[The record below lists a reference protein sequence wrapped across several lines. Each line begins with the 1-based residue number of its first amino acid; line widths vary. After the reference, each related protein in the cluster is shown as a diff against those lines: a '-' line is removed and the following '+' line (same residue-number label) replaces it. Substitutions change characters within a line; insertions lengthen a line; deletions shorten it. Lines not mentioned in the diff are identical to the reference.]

1 MDGGPSRRTI
11 PAGDAGTKR
20 MLFAEQQQPAGSALS
35 TKRAATYT
43 ARPQIPAGSP
53 VTATIGDG
61 ARKAALAFIF
71 VTVLIDILAFGLII
85 PVLPH
90 LVLQF
95 TGGDILEATWW
106 VGVFGTLFAA
116 IQFFSAP
123 VQGALSDRFGRRPVI
138 LLSCFGLG
146 VDFIFMAV
154 AQSLPWLLVGRVVS
168 AVFSASFTT
177 ANAYIA
183 DVTEPAKRA
192 QAYGMIGAA
201 FGLGFI
207 IGPAIGG
214 ELGHIDIRLPFW
226 FAAVLALLNFTYGLF
241 VLPESH
247 PVAHRT
253 PRLDWSHVHP
263 FGTLKLLAR
272 YPRIWGLA
280 AVVFLLGLAHYVY
293 PSVFVLFA
301 DVAYGWDERIVGRVL
316 GVVGVLSVIVN
327 ALLVKRAVA
336 AFGERRALLLG
347 LACGF
352 AGFTIYGVAPT
363 GMAFLMGMP
372 VMALWALAMPS
383 TQALVTRQVGPE
395 AQGRIQGALSSLS
408 SLAGIVG
415 PALYTAIFGWFIGPH
430 APLHLPGAPF
440 LLAAMLLLASLLV
453 AWRYARPPAPAHA
466 AVPGPVAAD

>member
-1 MDGGPSRRTI
+1 M
-11 PAGDAGTKR
+11 
-20 MLFAEQQQPAGSALS
+20 
-35 TKRAATYT
+35 RAATWTPPYT
-43 ARPQIPAGSP
+43 ARLLPPDPP
-53 VTATIGDG
+53 VTAPAGTG

-90 LVLQF
+90 LIIQF
-95 TGGDILEATWW
+95 TGGDVLAATGW
-106 VGVFGTLFAA
+106 VGVFGVLFAA

-138 LLSCFGLG
+138 LLSCLGLG

-183 DVTEPAKRA
+183 DVTEPARRA

-207 IGPAIGG
+207 IGPALGG
-214 ELGHIDIRLPFW
+214 ELGHHDIRLPFW
-226 FAAVLALLNFTYGLF
+226 FAAGLALLNFGYGLF

-247 PVAHRT
+247 PPERRT
-253 PRLDWSHVHP
+253 PRFDWSHVHP
-263 FGTLKLLAR
+263 FGTLKLLGR
-272 YPRIWGLA
+272 YPKIWGLA
-280 AVVFLLGLAHYVY
+280 GVIFLLGLAHYVY

-301 DVAYGWDERIVGRVL
+301 DVAYGWDERVVGRVL

-327 ALLVKRAVA
+327 ALLVKRVVA
-336 AFGERRALLLG
+336 AIGERRALLAG
-347 LACGF
+347 LTCGLVGF
-352 AGFTIYGVAPT
+352 AIYGVAPT
-363 GMAFLMGMP
+363 GTVFLMGLP

-395 AQGRIQGALSSLS
+395 VQGRIQGALTSLG
-408 SLAGIVG
+408 SLAGIIG
-415 PALYTAIFGWFIGPH
+415 PALYTAIFGWFIGPR
-430 APLHLPGAPF
+430 APAHLPGAPF
-440 LLAAMLLLASLLV
+440 LLAGLLLACALAV
-453 AWRYARPPAPAHA
+453 AWRYARAPAPGPAPGLA
-466 AVPGPVAAD
+466 AG